1 MKRVKLNGGQVVIRG
16 FKPAIVLLIL
26 FAAFAVVMANRFART
41 TSVNFTATA
50 DAASLFNSQCSKCH
64 GRDGRAKTTRG
75 RQTHTRD
82 LTTAEWQ
89 DDVSDERLFNSI
101 NRGKGKMPS
110 FKKLS
115 DAQIDLL
122 VSYVRRLR
130 K

>member
-1 MKRVKLNGGQVVIRG
+1 MIRG
-16 FKPAIVLLIL
+16 FKSAIVLLIL
-26 FAAFAVVMANRFART
+26 FAAFAVAMADRLVHPSRA
-41 TSVNFTATA
+41 NFVPSEAP
-50 DAASLFNSQCSKCH
+50 DAVSIFNSQCAKCH

-75 RQTHTRD
+75 RKMHTRD
-82 LTTAEWQ
+82 ISNAEWQ

-101 NRGKGKMPS
+101 GRGKGKMPA

-115 DAQIDLL
+115 DAQIDSL

>member
-1 MKRVKLNGGQVVIRG
+1 
-16 FKPAIVLLIL
+16 
-26 FAAFAVVMANRFART
+26 MADRLVRT
-41 TSVNFTATA
+41 THINLAAAASVP
-50 DAASLFNSQCSKCH
+50 DAASLFNSQCAKCH

-82 LTTAEWQ
+82 LTTGEWQ
-89 DDVSDERLFNSI
+89 DDVSDERLYNSI
-101 NRGKGKMPS
+101 RRGKGKMPS

-115 DAQIDLL
+115 DAQIDSL

>member
-1 MKRVKLNGGQVVIRG
+1 MIRG
-16 FKPAIVLLIL
+16 FKSGILLLVL
-26 FAAFAVVMANRFART
+26 FTAFAVVMADRLVHAKHTNFA
-41 TSVNFTATA
+41 AA
-50 DAASLFNSQCSKCH
+50 APEPDAASLFNSQCAKCH

-101 NRGKGKMPS
+101 SRGKGKMPA

-115 DAQIDLL
+115 DAQIDSL

>member
-1 MKRVKLNGGQVVIRG
+1 MIRG
-16 FKPAIVLLIL
+16 FRSGILLLVLVT
-26 FAAFAVVMANRFART
+26 AFAVTMANRLGHT
-41 TSVNFTATA
+41 TDTKLAAAAPVP
-50 DAASLFNSQCSKCH
+50 DAASLFNGQCAKCH

-75 RQTHTRD
+75 RQMHTRD

-101 NRGKGKMPS
+101 SRGKGKMPA

-115 DAQIDLL
+115 DAQIDSL

>member
-1 MKRVKLNGGQVVIRG
+1 MKLK
-16 FKPAIVLLIL
+16 FKPVVFLFICAVLAGLTAGQFIY
-26 FAAFAVVMANRFART
+26 ATSAEPT
-41 TSVNFTATA
+41 TPPAL
-50 DAASLFNSQCSKCH
+50 DAALFNSQCAKCH

-82 LTTAEWQ
+82 ISSAEWQ
-89 DDVSDERLFNSI
+89 DDVTDERLFNSI
-101 NRGKGKMPS
+101 KRGKGKMPA

-115 DAQIDLL
+115 DAQIDSL

>member
-1 MKRVKLNGGQVVIRG
+1 MIRG
-16 FKPAIVLLIL
+16 FKSGILLSVL
-26 FAAFAVVMANRFART
+26 FSAFAVAMADRLVRSAQTNFA
-41 TSVNFTATA
+41 VATPA
-50 DAASLFNSQCSKCH
+50 PDAASLFNSQCAKCH

-101 NRGKGKMPS
+101 SRGKGKMPA

-115 DAQIDLL
+115 DAQIDSL

>member
-1 MKRVKLNGGQVVIRG
+1 VIRG
-16 FKPAIVLLIL
+16 FKSGILLLVLSTAFALAMADRL
-26 FAAFAVVMANRFART
+26 VHTSHVNFAAS
-41 TSVNFTATA
+41 TSVP
-50 DAASLFNSQCSKCH
+50 DAPSLFNSQCAKCH

-101 NRGKGKMPS
+101 SRGKGKMPA

-115 DAQIDLL
+115 DAQIDSL

>member
-1 MKRVKLNGGQVVIRG
+1 MIRG
-16 FKPAIVLLIL
+16 FKPANVLLVL
-26 FAAFAVVMANRFART
+26 FAAFAVVMANRLVRT
-41 TSVNFTATA
+41 TSVTLATA
-50 DAASLFNSQCSKCH
+50 GAPDAASLFNSQCAKCH

-101 NRGKGKMPS
+101 SRGKGKMPA

-115 DAQIDLL
+115 DAQIDSLI
-122 VSYVRRLR
+122 SYVRRLR